1 MSGRTVEIRGDKWS
15 EDELRD
21 LAARPLMDVPVKDE
35 YGRRARLAVHVW
47 QAQHGEGD
55 EQPDDAAAEETPAPK
70 PAPKPET
77 KPKPT
82 PKPEPAG
89 KTEAPYIY
97 AHPCPR
103 CGVSVE
109 GGRKNK
115 FCDSCRVKSRKEQ
128 IAKSRAKE
136 RAEKTAPAKK
146 SDRDGD
152 GDTVNDSIALAVG
165 TLARRL
171 RRAVYA
177 GDATTYRAT
186 VDALA
191 NIDKVITATGGW
203 KEDK

>member
-1 MSGRTVEIRGDKWS
+1 VSDRTVTIRGDEWS

-21 LAARPLMDVPVKDE
+21 LASRPIRDVPVKDE
-35 YGRRARLAVHVW
+35 HGRRARLAVRVW

-55 EQPDDAAAEETPAPK
+55 EQPDDAAAEEPPAVPEPAPTPDPEPK
-70 PAPKPET
+70 PAES
-77 KPKPT
+77 
-82 PKPEPAG
+82 
-89 KTEAPYIY
+89 EAPYIY

-103 CGVSVE
+103 CGEPVN

-136 RAEKTAPAKK
+136 RAKKTAQANEPA
-146 SDRDGD
+146 RDGD
-152 GDTVNDSIALAVG
+152 SGHVNDALALAVG

-177 GDATTYRAT
+177 GDARTYRAT
-186 VDALA
+186 VNALA

-203 KEDK
+203 KEDKQ

>member
-1 MSGRTVEIRGDKWS
+1 MSKTVTIRGDEWS

-21 LAARPLMDVPVKDE
+21 LASRPRLDVPVKDE

-47 QAQHGEGD
+47 QAHHGEGD
-55 EQPDDAAAEETPAPK
+55 EQSDDAAAEKTPAVPEQAPTPDPEPK
-70 PAPKPET
+70 PA
-77 KPKPT
+77 
-82 PKPEPAG
+82 EP
-89 KTEAPYIY
+89 EAPYIY

-103 CGVSVE
+103 CGEPVN
-109 GGRKNK
+109 GGHRNR

-136 RAEKTAPAKK
+136 RAKKTAQANEPA
-146 SDRDGD
+146 RDGD
-152 GDTVNDSIALAVG
+152 SGHVNDALALAVG

-203 KEDK
+203 KEDKQ

>member
-1 MSGRTVEIRGDKWS
+1 MSKTVTIRGDEWS

-35 YGRRARLAVHVW
+35 FGRRARLAVHVW

-55 EQPDDAAAEETPAPK
+55 GQPDDAAAEETPAPK
-70 PAPKPET
+70 PEPKPET
-77 KPKPT
+77 V
-82 PKPEPAG
+82 E
-89 KTEAPYIY
+89 KTEAPYVY

-109 GGRKNK
+109 GGRKDK
-115 FCDSCRVKSRKEQ
+115 LCDACR
-128 IAKSRAKE
+128 AKSKRERVARCMAKE
-136 RAEKTAPAKK
+136 RAKESAPAKK

-152 GDTVNDSIALAVG
+152 GDTVNDTLALAVG

-191 NIDKVITATGGW
+191 DIDKVITATGGW
-203 KEDK
+203 KEDKQ

>member
-1 MSGRTVEIRGDKWS
+1 MSDRTVEIRGDEWS

-21 LAARPLMDVPVKDE
+21 LASRPRLDVPVKDE

-55 EQPDDAAAEETPAPK
+55 GRPDDAAAEETPAPK
-70 PAPKPET
+70 PETKPET
-77 KPKPT
+77 A
-82 PKPEPAG
+82 E
-89 KTEAPYIY
+89 KTEAPYVY

-103 CGVSVE
+103 CGKPVN
-109 GGRKNK
+109 GGHRNR

-136 RAEKTAPAKK
+136 RAKKTAQANEPA
-146 SDRDGD
+146 RDGD
-152 GDTVNDSIALAVG
+152 SGHVNDALALAVG

-186 VDALA
+186 VGALTD
-191 NIDKVITATGGW
+191 IDKVITATGGW
-203 KEDK
+203 KEDKQ